1 MLKLKSMSALR
12 ILLYFGFVSLF
23 ADMTYEGAR
32 SITGPFLKTLGASAF
47 LVGFVSGLGEF
58 VGYGLRIIS
67 GYISDKAKIWWE
79 LTIIGYALNILAI
92 PLLGLTKS
100 LEIAIILILLE
111 RLGKA
116 IRTPSRDTIL
126 SLVTKKMGEGKG
138 FGIHEAMDQ
147 IGALLGPLVV
157 SLIFFLKGSYRESF
171 LALGIPAIFCL
182 IFLWLARKNTKLED
196 FMEKQKE
203 KENIPDKFFWHYIL
217 FIFFSVLGFVH
228 FQVISYHFSKIDLF
242 SLKYIPLLFALAMGI
257 DAFSALFS
265 GLLFD
270 RKGFAVLLSVP
281 FMSIISMPLIFS
293 SSKFYALIGILL
305 WGIVLGMQESI
316 MRAGVSKL
324 APVKKRGFS
333 YGIFNSLY
341 GLSFFIGSAL
351 MGYLYDIKPVFLV
364 SFSIFFN
371 LISLFIFIKFKIY
384 RLGR

>member
-1 MLKLKSMSALR
+1 MSALR
-12 ILLYFGFVSLF
+12 ILIYFGFVSLF
-23 ADMTYEGAR
+23 GDMTYEGAR

-58 VGYGLRIIS
+58 VGYGLRILS
-67 GYISDKAKIWWE
+67 GYISDKAKLWWQ
-79 LTIIGYALNILAI
+79 LTIAGYALNILVI

-116 IRTPSRDTIL
+116 VRTPSRDTIL

-182 IFLWLARKNTKLED
+182 IFLWLAKKETKLE
-196 FMEKQKE
+196 EYIQEQKE
-203 KENIPDKFFWHYIL
+203 REDSPNKFFWYYLL
-217 FIFFSVLGFVH
+217 FISFSVLGFVH
-228 FQVISYHFSKIDLF
+228 FQVISYHFAKIDLF
-242 SLKYIPLLFALAMGI
+242 SLKYIPLLFAIAMGI

-265 GLLFD
+265 GFLFD
-270 RKGFAVLLSVP
+270 RKGFSILLSVP
-281 FMSIISMPLIFS
+281 FMSIVSIPLIFS
-293 SSKFYALIGILL
+293 SSKFLAFFGILL
-305 WGIVLGMQESI
+305 WGIILGMQESI
-316 MRAGVSKL
+316 MRAGISKL

-351 MGYLYDIKPVFLV
+351 MGYLYDLKPLFLV
-364 SFSIFFN
+364 LFSIFFN
-371 LISLFIFIKFKIY
+371 ILSLFLFLKFKIY
-384 RLGR
+384 KLGR